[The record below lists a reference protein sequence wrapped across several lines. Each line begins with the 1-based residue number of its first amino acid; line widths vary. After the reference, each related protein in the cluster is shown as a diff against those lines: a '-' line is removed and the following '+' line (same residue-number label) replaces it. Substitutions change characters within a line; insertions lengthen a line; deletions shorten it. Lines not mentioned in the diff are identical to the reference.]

1 MKKIREL
8 GKLKQLLVVV
18 RGPFEDLSGETLNTN
33 LY

>member
-8 GKLKQLLVVV
+8 EKLKQLLVV
-18 RGPFEDLSGETLNTN
+18 RGPFEDSSGETLNTN